1 MYILSLTRLY
11 NFIYFVV
18 DIIDILLDE
27 SEEEYAEQVYYI
39 KGLYTILM

>member
-11 NFIYFVV
+11 KFIYFVV

-27 SEEEYAEQVYYI
+27 LEEEYAEQIYYI
-39 KGLYTILM
+39 IGLYTILM